1 MYMEKAEF
9 SISIREVAISNLFK
23 INIKHQ
29 EEGESLVCFE
39 ELSKYI
45 ENILLGIDVF
55 PIFLDGR
62 TKNEKGEIE
71 YVLLNYKNR
80 INSVLNYI
88 LSKYNLCGLEIL
100 KDLENKSF
108 NDLSLPLRNRILC
121 HRFLFYIIEYTKSE
135 EVFDKLTGQ
144 LFIR

>member
-1 MYMEKAEF
+1 MEEAMF
-9 SISIREVAISNLFK
+9 RISIREVAISNLFK
-23 INIKHQ
+23 LNIKQ
-29 EEGESLVCFE
+29 QKKSASLVCSA

-62 TKNEKGEIE
+62 NKNEKGDVE

-80 INSVLNYI
+80 INSVTKYI
-88 LSKYNLCGLEIL
+88 LNKYNLCGLEIL
-100 KDLENKSF
+100 KDLENKNF
-108 NDLSLPLRNRILC
+108 NDLSLPLKNRILC
-121 HRFLFYIIEYTKSE
+121 HRFLFYIIEYTQDENIFNKI
-135 EVFDKLTGQ
+135 TRQ

>member
-1 MYMEKAEF
+1 MEESMF
-9 SISIREVAISNLFK
+9 RISIREVAINNLFK
-23 INIKHQ
+23 LNIKRH
-29 EEGESLVCFE
+29 EESASLVCSA

-62 TKNEKGEIE
+62 SKNEKGEIE
-71 YVLLNYKNR
+71 YVLLNYEKR
-80 INSVLNYI
+80 INSVKKYI
-88 LSKYNLCGLEIL
+88 LNKYNLCGLEIL

-121 HRFLFYIIEYTKSE
+121 HRFLFYIIESTKDE
-135 EVFDKLTGQ
+135 NMFNKIKGQ

>member
-1 MYMEKAEF
+1 MEKAVF
-9 SISIREVAISNLFK
+9 RISIREVAISNLSK
-23 INIKHQ
+23 MNIKYQ
-29 EEGESLVCFE
+29 EEGASLVCFAE
-39 ELSKYI
+39 FSKYI

-62 TKNEKGEIE
+62 NKNEKGDVE

-80 INSVLNYI
+80 INSVVKYI
-88 LSKYNLCGLEIL
+88 TNKYNLCGLEIL

-108 NDLSLPLRNRILC
+108 NDLSLPLKNRILC
-121 HRFLFYIIEYTKSE
+121 HRFLFYIIESTKDE
-135 EVFDKLTGQ
+135 EMFNKIRRQ